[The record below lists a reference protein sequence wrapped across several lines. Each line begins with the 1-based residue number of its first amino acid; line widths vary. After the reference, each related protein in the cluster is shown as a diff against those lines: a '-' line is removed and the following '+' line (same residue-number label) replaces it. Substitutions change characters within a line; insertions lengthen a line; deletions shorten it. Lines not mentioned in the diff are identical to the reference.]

1 MMSQRRLKLRAR
13 VFFLG
18 FSSVLTFMTLLQLT
32 ALMEETLKHRLIT
45 MDHLI
50 SRERVIGGEVGLPT
64 GRRPSDGLTRQEAR
78 MIFISAPV
86 SVFSQLEE
94 IEGSIEEN
102 HVGCLTINLR
112 KIYQKNMLNVT
123 FWLHKDVN
131 MVCVLC
137 HEIICLDN
145 VCG

>member
-1 MMSQRRLKLRAR
+1 MMSQRCLKLHAR
-13 VFFLG
+13 VFFSG
-18 FSSVLTFMTLLQLT
+18 VLVCINFHDPPPAYRTNGRN
-32 ALMEETLKHRLIT
+32 LKTDIT

-64 GRRPSDGLTRQEAR
+64 GRRPSDVYVRQDAR
-78 MIFISAPV
+78 MIFIGAPV
-86 SVFSQLEE
+86 SVFSLLEE

-137 HEIICLDN
+137 HEKICLDN